1 MNNWMSALAHHYE
14 KTRERYPGE
23 KLLIMFDIDGT
34 IIDTRYMIL
43 HGLKEYDRANG
54 TKMFR
59 DLKVSRI
66 TVSESRVEAL
76 LDELGLDDHDAE
88 RVLA

>member
-14 KTRERYPGE
+14 KTTERYPGE

-43 HGLKEYDRANG
+43 HGLGPCCWSRGSITSDFNFPNWQYYGRGSGENGSTYEYSMR
-54 TKMFR
+54 
-59 DLKVSRI
+59 RI
-66 TVSESRVEAL
+66 RQSA
-76 LDELGLDDHDAE
+76 
-88 RVLA
+88 